1 MAIFELE
8 GANSKMIVDTDAGQ
22 ITIERGELASASLP
36 AQTVIPLDKLES
48 YEVKEMAFGNADKG
62 SAMIKL
68 VYPGAPNSNDF
79 IMGATYCENMFQ
91 YKLRHQAKA
100 DKVFEVLQEAVA
112 ANK

>member
-1 MAIFELE
+1 MAVFELE
-8 GANSKMIVDTDAGQ
+8 GANSKMVVDTDAGELR
-22 ITIERGELASASLP
+22 IERGEIASASLP
-36 AQTVIPLDKLES
+36 AQTVVKLSELES

-68 VYPGAPNSNDF
+68 VYPGAPDSNDF
-79 IMGATYCENMFQ
+79 LMGATYCENMFQ

-100 DKVFEVLQEAVA
+100 DQVFAVLKEAVA